1 MVILPP
7 GHRHLLHTTGS
18 SCNTAGE
25 LVSEMTII
33 LCVADSD
40 DSSMKGR
47 VYVLFQDYKPNRN
60 RLANVAFFVSPD
72 TFSIQGPLCEND
84 LAGKIF
90 VEQLKSPLF
99 NIPSGIKETLRKSGF
114 TDMDSLLCGSR

>member
-33 LCVADSD
+33 VCVADSD
-40 DSSMKGR
+40 DIMKGS

-60 RLANVAFFVSPD
+60 RLANVALFVSPD
-72 TFSIQGPLCEND
+72 TFSIQAPLCEND
-84 LAGKIF
+84 LAGQIF
-90 VEQLKSPLF
+90 IEQLKSPLF
-99 NIPSGIKETLRKSGF
+99 NISSGIKEALRRSGF
-114 TDMDSLLCGSR
+114 TDTDSLLCGSR